1 MDHTDN
7 DCLLITVM
15 THGDLGTISSHD
27 EDYAIETITSL
38 FTDELCPTLRGK
50 PRLFFIQACRGNLLD
65 SGHKMRELGRRSIY
79 TLKRQ
84 ENNDSNDITAPYEKI
99 PRESF
104 VDQLHTPPNHEDFLV
119 VRSTMPN
126 HLSFRNP
133 DTGSWFIQDLCN
145 ELEENGMRYDLL
157 NLLTHVNWSISQRE
171 SVPFGKKQILCISTM
186 LTKILRLNVKKGIV
200 NGNDASAIV

>member
-38 FTDELCPTLRGK
+38 FIDEVCPTLKGK
-50 PRLFFIQACRGNLLD
+50 PRLFFIQACRGNRLD
-65 SGHKMRELGRRSIY
+65 DGYKMKELGRRSIY
-79 TLKRQ
+79 TLKRS
-84 ENNDSNDITAPYEKI
+84 ESHDNGDIAPFQKI
-99 PRESF
+99 PKELF
-104 VDQLHTPPNHEDFLV
+104 TDELHTPPNHQDFLV
-119 VRSTMPN
+119 VRSTMPQ

-133 DTGSWFIQDLCN
+133 DTGSWFIQDLCK
-145 ELEENGMRYDLL
+145 ELEENGTKYDLL

-171 SVPFGKKQILCISTM
+171 SVPYGKKQILCISTM
-186 LTKILRLNVKKGIV
+186 LTKILYFNRRDI
-200 NGNDASAIV
+200 NGGDPNAIV